1 MQISRFK
8 TSDEISRLEDWAKIS
23 RNSKNL
29 LSDQTALENTGNV
42 LSMIPPQ
49 LEDLAQ
55 SDIEAQR

>member
-29 LSDQTALENTGNV
+29 LSDQTTSEYGDV
-42 LSMIPPQ
+42 LSMIPQ
-49 LEDLAQ
+49 SEGLAQ

>member
-23 RNSKNL
+23 RNSKSL
-29 LSDQTALENTGNV
+29 LSDQTTSEYGDI
-42 LSMIPPQ
+42 LSMIPQ
-49 LEDLAQ
+49 SEDLAQ